1 MPRSWFFWACLL
13 LPPSGAIP
21 HFFSLLSWA
30 RSAGLGLVAGMLAR
44 RLLLRM
50 AVAACSPAASG
61 GGGGGTIGMAGG
73 AARLARA
80 GALGSGSSAMVD
92 AGSVVTIIS
101 GVVVVSVGSCSGVSY
116 RVLLAGGGGTMQV
129 PQSHCI
135 AGGA

>member
-1 MPRSWFFWACLL
+1 
-13 LPPSGAIP
+13 
-21 HFFSLLSWA
+21 
-30 RSAGLGLVAGMLAR
+30 MLAR

-61 GGGGGTIGMAGG
+61 GGGGGTIGMVGG
-73 AARLARA
+73 AARMARA

-92 AGSVVTIIS
+92 AGSVVTIFS